1 MSAEHAGNIAGP
13 SNKDAFAFVQSIALE
28 MSAGK
33 IEIPSFPDV
42 AVRVR
47 KVLGDENVNAQQVA
61 RVVSSE
67 PTLAAKLLQIANS
80 VAINPNGQKVTE
92 LKSAVARIGL
102 SMVRSA
108 SLAFAMEQIKN
119 SAALAP
125 LRKPL
130 NELWERSVKVA
141 AMSFVVARSWSKV
154 NPDTALLAGLMHC
167 MGRVYILTRA
177 VKHPA
182 LFADAAAYQQIVRDW
197 NSSIAKAVLDSW
209 EISPDIIAAV
219 ENYEQIDRVHN
230 GAPDLTDVLTV
241 ADLLVSFHADP
252 MALEIHMQ
260 EARAAARLKLDPA
273 ACQKVLKETA
283 GELASLRAALGA

>member
-1 MSAEHAGNIAGP
+1 MSSQHAGNIAGP
-13 SNKDAFAFVQSIALE
+13 SNKDAFSFVQALALE

-47 KVLGDENVNAQQVA
+47 KVLADENVSAQHVA

-67 PTLAAKLLQIANS
+67 PALAAKLLQISNS
-80 VAINPNGQKVTE
+80 VALNPNGQKVIE
-92 LKSAVARIGL
+92 LKSAIARIGL

-154 NPDTALLAGLMHC
+154 NSDSALLAGLMHG

-177 VKHPA
+177 IKHPA
-182 LFADAAAYQQIVRDW
+182 LFADTAAYQQIVRDW
-197 NSSIAKAVLDSW
+197 HPSIAKAVLESW
-209 EISPDIIAAV
+209 EISPQIIEAI
-219 ENYEQIDRVHN
+219 ENYTDLDRRSP
-230 GAPDLTDVLTV
+230 GEPDLTDVLTV

-252 MALEIHMQ
+252 AALEMHLKDT
-260 EARAAARLKLDPA
+260 RAAGRLGIDVN
-273 ACQKVLKETA
+273 ACQKVLKETS
-283 GELASLRAALGA
+283 GELAGLRSALGA